1 MSSTNVHETSRRQ
14 DEFSIISDTLT
25 LVKKSSN
32 FKPAIRPSYG
42 DLIINGCSIHYMR
55 SIASV
60 RSSAMMKF
68 ATAVPVE
75 QPRKLLVP
83 VFAVFHIR
91 FEITWMIV
99 SRLTGGINRR
109 T

>member
-55 SIASV
+55 A
-60 RSSAMMKF
+60 
-68 ATAVPVE
+68 
-75 QPRKLLVP
+75 
-83 VFAVFHIR
+83 
-91 FEITWMIV
+91 
-99 SRLTGGINRR
+99 N
-109 T
+109 